1 MPTLLLVKFRQ
12 GTWAIPLTGPRG
24 QTFKNWKALNIF
36 QRVILQSIYKWP
48 RDFCRLTIKGAIHM
62 SLKSGGLVR
71 GVYLLL
77 VETYKNLNLRVDKYF
92 HEDTLFATLF
102 LLRN

>member
-1 MPTLLLVKFRQ
+1 
-12 GTWAIPLTGPRG
+12 
-24 QTFKNWKALNIF
+24 
-36 QRVILQSIYKWP
+36 
-48 RDFCRLTIKGAIHM
+48 M

-71 GVYLLL
+71 GVYLFL
-77 VETYKNLNLRVDKYF
+77 VETYKNLNLRVGKYF